1 MIFMDENMD
10 EFYSKRWQQTLF
22 LQIIE
27 QKKWGGK
34 TYVSFFQKKFDT
46 WIIQV
51 TFQSHTSYFLNMKY
65 IQTL

>member
-27 QKKWGGK
+27 QKK
-34 TYVSFFQKKFDT
+34 
-46 WIIQV
+46 
-51 TFQSHTSYFLNMKY
+51 
-65 IQTL
+65 